1 MGDYIYAISDRGV
14 TSSDLLSMELSASL
28 LLPGSSCE
36 IYWDGIEVI
45 EPTLTVF

>member
-14 TSSDLLSMELSASL
+14 TSSSVPSMALVDSV

-36 IYWDGIEVI
+36 IYWDAVPGEAVDR
-45 EPTLTVF
+45 E